1 MTGIYLHHV
10 ENSYNKRRLPLY
22 GKRFVKDKLIKF
34 FFSEANGGPGHES
47 SDEQQAAV
55 QLNRLQ
61 RQHTNN
67 DSSKNDED
75 EDEDDEREK
84 VSWHLYLFLTSR
96 FFG

>member
-1 MTGIYLHHV
+1 MHHV

-34 FFSEANGGPGHES
+34 YFSEANGGPGHES
-47 SDEQQAAV
+47 CDEQQANV

-67 DSSKNDED
+67 DSLINDEDEDED

>member
-1 MTGIYLHHV
+1 M
-10 ENSYNKRRLPLY
+10 NKVFLFCP
-22 GKRFVKDKLIKF
+22 
-34 FFSEANGGPGHES
+34 EATGGPGHES

-75 EDEDDEREK
+75 EDEDDEDDEREK
-84 VSWHLYLFLTSR
+84 VSRHLYLFLNFR
-96 FFG
+96 FF